1 MATYDCVLFWIL
13 LLTCSITTA
22 SPVVVDKGRQITY
35 SGLNRNGIE
44 VFLGIPFG
52 QNTGGQHRFKPPRPF
67 VSPRGSNV
75 NATAYGPICP
85 QQLRA
90 GSQGTMMASENC
102 LNLNIGR
109 PKHISSRDKLAV
121 MVYIYGGGFWGGH
134 NQDPRTFPDG
144 MILESLANGRPVIHV
159 AMNYRLGGE

>member
-1 MATYDCVLFWIL
+1 MAKYDCVIFWIL
-13 LLTCSITTA
+13 ILTATIA
-22 SPVVVDKGRQITY
+22 AAGPVVADKNRQITY
-35 SGLNRNGIE
+35 TGLDRNGIE
-44 VFLGIPFG
+44 VFLGVPFG
-52 QNTGGQHRFKPPRPF
+52 QNTGGENRFKPPRRF
-67 VSPRGSNV
+67 VSPRRTVV

-90 GSQGTMMASENC
+90 GSQGTMVISENC

-109 PKHISSRDKLAV
+109 PKNTSSHDKLAV

-134 NQDPRTFPDG
+134 NQDPRTFPDS